1 MSHRVVSILALAAL
15 PLIAVPAFARSGD
28 GRYGSYGSEGDTG
41 PYIGFSIGQFNYKE
55 SGLQDINPG
64 IGQFRFGAYLTPNL
78 AIEGR
83 VGRSLGWTTVDGF
96 GLEVQNLYGGYLKGI
111 VPVTNAFS
119 LYGLAG
125 LTAVQLH
132 RDYGTFHSNDN
143 GFSYGLGA
151 EFKFPNRMVISAEYA
166 RLLTG
171 SNLDNSASYHYDA
184 NMASVGIAWR
194 F

>member
-1 MSHRVVSILALAAL
+1 MRIRAVPLLALAAT
-15 PLIAVPAFARSGD
+15 AAFTAPAFAQGYYGERRSD
-28 GRYGSYGSEGDTG
+28 DSQG
-41 PYIGFSIGQFNYKE
+41 PYVGFGVGQFNYKE

-64 IGQFRFGAYLTPNL
+64 IGQFRFGAYLGPNL

-96 GLEVQNLYGGYLKGI
+96 GLEVQNIYGGYLKGL
-111 VPVTNAFS
+111 VPVSRGFS

-132 RDYGTFHSNDN
+132 RDYGTLHSNDN
-143 GFSYGLGA
+143 GFTYGVGA
-151 EFKFPNRMVISAEYA
+151 EFQFPNRMVINAEYA
-166 RLLTG
+166 RMLTG
-171 SNLDNSASYHYDA
+171 SNFDQGAHYHYDA
-184 NMASVGIAWR
+184 NMGSIGLAWR

>member
-1 MSHRVVSILALAAL
+1 MRNRIVPVLALVAL
-15 PLIAVPAFARSGD
+15 PLLAAPAFARGGD
-28 GRYGSYGSEGDTG
+28 ARYGGYSNEGDSG
-41 PYIGFSIGQFNYKE
+41 PYVGFSVGQFNYKE

-64 IGQFRFGAYLTPNL
+64 IGQFRFGAYIGPNL

-83 VGRSLGWTTVDGF
+83 VGRSLGWTTVNGF

-111 VPVTNAFS
+111 VPVSNGFA

-125 LTAVQLH
+125 LTSVQLH
-132 RDYGTFHSNDN
+132 RDYGTLHSNDN
-143 GFSYGLGA
+143 GFSYGVGA
-151 EFKFPNRMVISAEYA
+151 EFRFPNRMVISAEYA

-171 SNLDNSASYHYDA
+171 TNLDNNVAYHYDA
-184 NMASVGIAWR
+184 NMGSIGLAWR